1 MYSPN
6 WAFFLESNLV
16 RFVLVYS
23 KKLFLIIFCISRH
36 DGQISK
42 KILKLAYLKEFC
54 ADNDGTLRFGVAPPE
69 STLAGAEIDAGDKFV
84 SGLPFLIICSTP
96 TTTSVCQ
103 WTSKNCIKGIQLF
116 STDSQSTDCQFCQI
130 FWKRLNKSVSNCNR
144 LYACRPVD

>member
-1 MYSPN
+1 MKADFHVKVDMSIFT
-6 WAFFLESNLV
+6 FFLCPLSHFCESGPVKVDITLFLEIDLV

-84 SGLPFLIICSTP
+84 SGLPFLTICSTP

-103 WTSKNCIKGIQLF
+103 
-116 STDSQSTDCQFCQI
+116 
-130 FWKRLNKSVSNCNR
+130 
-144 LYACRPVD
+144 